1 MGADSFNT
9 HVFDDIMKHFDAL
22 CSVLEEMDPQIYNEL
37 IHEKSVGILR
47 ALTDVTSDGVDGMS
61 IFTDFILCSISADG
75 VLAEEEFILVQDAVE
90 ALLGY
95 EITYEEA
102 KELFVQAGLDHP
114 DEYKRSVDMMVD
126 VLGLVSKELKDD
138 IILVCLMICAVDG
151 VVSESEREWIAQ
163 LIE

>member
-9 HVFDDIMKHFDAL
+9 HVFDDIMEHFDAL
-22 CSVLEEMDPQIYNEL
+22 CSVLEEMDPQTYNEL

-47 ALTDVTSDGVDGMS
+47 ALTDITSDGVDGMS

-90 ALLGY
+90 AFLGY

-102 KELFVQAGLDHP
+102 KDLFVQAGLDHP

-163 LIE
+163 LIG